1 VEAINLIGEERIAK
15 EWKSFI
21 VGVGSGLCGGAE
33 VAGLRWQRER
43 RRLMLWG
50 VNNDLIMSK

>member
-21 VGVGSGLCGGAE
+21 VVGGMVCAKG
-33 VAGLRWQRER
+33 
-43 RRLMLWG
+43 RRLPG
-50 VNNDLIMSK
+50 GDGRESDDG